1 MSESGFREHVG
12 LRVEDGPGG
21 SPRVVLDAQ
30 DHHLNPHGTVHGG
43 VLATLVD
50 AAMGAAVG
58 QAAEEDERPVTVSL
72 TVTYLKPG
80 RPGRIVAQSDLRK
93 KGSRLSVVEAD
104 VVQEET
110 GDTIAHAV
118 GTFSTVR

>member
-1 MSESGFREHVG
+1 MDGFAGRVG
-12 LRVEDGPGG
+12 VVAEDGEEGRARLQLEAG
-21 SPRVVLDAQ
+21 EE
-30 DHHLNPHGTVHGG
+30 HLNPAGTVHGG

-50 AAMGAAVG
+50 AAMGTAVG
-58 QAAEEDERPVTVSL
+58 QAGEEEETAVTVSL

-80 RPGRIVAQSDLRK
+80 KPGRIVAQSELRK
-93 KGSRLSVVEAD
+93 KGACLSVVEAD

-118 GTFSTVR
+118 GTFSTVT

>member
-1 MSESGFREHVG
+1 MSASGFREHVG

-30 DHHLNPHGTVHGG
+30 EHHLNPHGTVHGG

-50 AAMGAAVG
+50 AAMGTAVG
-58 QAAEEDERPVTVSL
+58 QAGEEGERAVTVSL

-80 RPGRIVAQSDLRK
+80 QPGRIVAQSDLRK